1 MTTSSVKKALE
12 APVQTALCK
21 QHVTHETLL
30 ATIQA
35 SAAASGKIVT
45 MMQSN
50 FDLGTI
56 LIDRTGYTWADN
68 GVTTRVPVDT
78 SNYVFKLGSN
88 ISFNASP
95 PAAVTAEGVWAAG
108 NVPTNVLGSFYPHQS
123 FGLGWFTAIACSAK
137 DVVIDLQGYTISQ
150 SPTHQLL
157 QRFFSNIELS
167 DSPFEV
173 GQGPH
178 DFTSKITSAENV
190 VITNGNIGSAAHH
203 GIHSNSTRNIFL
215 KSLNF
220 SQYEVAACHMSGAEN
235 TSIVDCTISTSN
247 NKIPTRG
254 AFSATRFLRPYL
266 DVCVTQNVTAT
277 INGSSITASEIRN
290 ALRDAQFSVFT
301 DVITNAATTG
311 GFIDQAAHSAEW
323 HLFDNPSP
331 TRVVDGNAYGI
342 SYGQKGVSVGPFP
355 DTRAKMSTN
364 LFMKNVTIS
373 SHHANVSE
381 VPALK
386 GTASGSPQN
395 DPIGALSLRRQLGA
409 VSCKRLTKLQE
420 IISETCF
427 QMLKFW

>member
-1 MTTSSVKKALE
+1 MTCYKKYSDIKMTTSSVKKALE

-45 MMQSN
+45 LMQSN

-108 NVPTNVLGSFYPHQS
+108 DVPTNVLGSFYPHAS

-157 QRFFSNIELS
+157 QRFYSNIELA

-178 DFTSKITSAENV
+178 DFTSKITSAENG
-190 VITNGNIGSAAHH
+190 TPGS
-203 GIHSNSTRNIFL
+203 
-215 KSLNF
+215 
-220 SQYEVAACHMSGAEN
+220 SGGSPG
-235 TSIVDCTISTSN
+235 SIS
-247 NKIPTRG
+247 K
-254 AFSATRFLRPYL
+254 
-266 DVCVTQNVTAT
+266 
-277 INGSSITASEIRN
+277 NGSLAN
-290 ALRDAQFSVFT
+290 QLDLDGVF
-301 DVITNAATTG
+301 
-311 GFIDQAAHSAEW
+311 H
-323 HLFDNPSP
+323 
-331 TRVVDGNAYGI
+331 GNVR
-342 SYGQKGVSVGPFP
+342 GQVNF
-355 DTRAKMSTN
+355 
-364 LFMKNVTIS
+364 L
-373 SHHANVSE
+373 
-381 VPALK
+381 L
-386 GTASGSPQN
+386 
-395 DPIGALSLRRQLGA
+395 
-409 VSCKRLTKLQE
+409 
-420 IISETCF
+420 
-427 QMLKFW
+427 